1 MVRTRY
7 RSTWNS
13 QSTIPR
19 LGFLLFILA
28 LAIVGWP
35 KLRPMRDAVEP
46 SIPAIERSPQLKHTD
61 GVVSAV
67 VTADEVLDG
76 RDFEKDSDKKDG
88 DKKDGDSEKTGS
100 MREEDLA
107 IDGQTRDLLSVVTD
121 NSLRM
126 TKREMPAY
134 WELVRKTANS
144 SFNDLYEV
152 SNSRTKFSD
161 FYNEPAKHRG
171 ELVTLDIVV
180 RRVTKFDA
188 ESGNS
193 AGIKSVYEIW
203 GSTDQSQAWL
213 YVFITNTLP
222 EGFDEET
229 LLRKKTAF
237 AGYFLKLLA
246 YQPGSAPPNA
256 KPLLAPLLVGRF
268 KDIQQATPTTKSEP
282 PWWST
287 WEVTSIIVLLT
298 VFFTVRVL
306 MGAKQKRQ
314 RRRDHQKSLSS
325 VDPTWLESDPS
336 MQIRNKA
343 FDAHENANS

>member
-1 MVRTRY
+1 MVGTRY

-13 QSTIPR
+13 QSAIPR

-35 KLRPMRDAVEP
+35 KLRSMRDGVEP
-46 SIPAIERSPQLKHTD
+46 SIPAIERSPQLNHTE
-61 GVVSAV
+61 GVVSTV
-67 VTADEVLDG
+67 VTADEVL
-76 RDFEKDSDKKDG
+76 
-88 DKKDGDSEKTGS
+88 
-100 MREEDLA
+100 EDLA

-126 TKREMPAY
+126 AKREMPAY

-144 SFNDLYEV
+144 SFNELDEV
-152 SNSRTKFSD
+152 SNSRTKFND

-180 RRVTKFDA
+180 RRVTKYDA
-188 ESGNS
+188 EAENS

-213 YVFITNTLP
+213 YVFITNALP

-229 LLRKKTAF
+229 LLRKKTSF

-246 YQPGSAPPNA
+246 YQPGSASPNA

-268 KDIQQATPTTKSEP
+268 KDIQQATPTTKSDP

-298 VFFTVRVL
+298 VFFTARVL

-325 VDPTWLESDPS
+325 VDPTWLESD
-336 MQIRNKA
+336 QV
-343 FDAHENANS
+343 

>member
-1 MVRTRY
+1 MVGTRY

-13 QSTIPR
+13 QSAIPR

-35 KLRPMRDAVEP
+35 KLRSMRDGVEP
-46 SIPAIERSPQLKHTD
+46 SIPAIERSPQLNHTD
-61 GVVSAV
+61 GVVSTV
-67 VTADEVLDG
+67 VTADEVL
-76 RDFEKDSDKKDG
+76 
-88 DKKDGDSEKTGS
+88 
-100 MREEDLA
+100 EDLA

-126 TKREMPAY
+126 AKREMPAY

-144 SFNDLYEV
+144 SFNELYEV
-152 SNSRTKFSD
+152 SNSRTKFND
-161 FYNEPAKHRG
+161 FYSEPAKHRG

-213 YVFITNTLP
+213 YVFITNALP

-229 LLRKKTAF
+229 LLRKKTSF

-246 YQPGSAPPNA
+246 YQPGSASPNA

-268 KDIQQATPTTKSEP
+268 KDIQQATPITKSDP

-298 VFFTVRVL
+298 VFFTARVL

-314 RRRDHQKSLSS
+314 RMRDHQKSLSS
-325 VDPTWLESDPS
+325 VDPTWLESD
-336 MQIRNKA
+336 QV
-343 FDAHENANS
+343 

>member
-1 MVRTRY
+1 MVGTRY

-13 QSTIPR
+13 QSAIPR

-35 KLRPMRDAVEP
+35 KLRSMRDGVEP
-46 SIPAIERSPQLKHTD
+46 SIPAIERSPQLNHTD
-61 GVVSAV
+61 GVVSTV
-67 VTADEVLDG
+67 VTADEVL
-76 RDFEKDSDKKDG
+76 
-88 DKKDGDSEKTGS
+88 
-100 MREEDLA
+100 EDLA

-126 TKREMPAY
+126 AKREMPAY
-134 WELVRKTANS
+134 WELVRKSTNS
-144 SFNDLYEV
+144 SFNELYEV
-152 SNSRTKFSD
+152 SNSRTKFND
-161 FYNEPAKHRG
+161 FYSEPAKHRG

-213 YVFITNTLP
+213 YVFITNALP

-229 LLRKKTAF
+229 LLRKKTSF

-246 YQPGSAPPNA
+246 YQPGSASPNA

-268 KDIQQATPTTKSEP
+268 KDIPQATPIAKSDP

-298 VFFTVRVL
+298 VFFTARVL

-314 RRRDHQKSLSS
+314 RMRDHQKSLSS
-325 VDPTWLESDPS
+325 VDPTWLESD
-336 MQIRNKA
+336 QV
-343 FDAHENANS
+343 

>member
-1 MVRTRY
+1 MVGTRY

-13 QSTIPR
+13 QSAIPR

-35 KLRPMRDAVEP
+35 KLRSMRDGVEP
-46 SIPAIERSPQLKHTD
+46 SIPAIERSPQLNHTD
-61 GVVSAV
+61 GVVSTV
-67 VTADEVLDG
+67 VTADEVL
-76 RDFEKDSDKKDG
+76 
-88 DKKDGDSEKTGS
+88 
-100 MREEDLA
+100 EDLA

-126 TKREMPAY
+126 AKREMPAY

-144 SFNDLYEV
+144 SFNELYEV
-152 SNSRTKFSD
+152 SNSRTKFND
-161 FYNEPAKHRG
+161 FYSEPAKHRG

-213 YVFITNTLP
+213 YVFITNALP

-229 LLRKKTAF
+229 LLRKKTSF

-246 YQPGSAPPNA
+246 YQPGSASPNA

-268 KDIQQATPTTKSEP
+268 KDIPQATPIAKSDP

-298 VFFTVRVL
+298 VFFTARVL

-325 VDPTWLESDPS
+325 VDPTWLESD
-336 MQIRNKA
+336 QV
-343 FDAHENANS
+343 

>member
-1 MVRTRY
+1 MVGTRY

-13 QSTIPR
+13 QSAIPR

-35 KLRPMRDAVEP
+35 KLRSMRDGVEP
-46 SIPAIERSPQLKHTD
+46 SIPAIERSPQLNHTD
-61 GVVSAV
+61 GVESTV
-67 VTADEVLDG
+67 VTADEVL
-76 RDFEKDSDKKDG
+76 
-88 DKKDGDSEKTGS
+88 
-100 MREEDLA
+100 EDLA

-126 TKREMPAY
+126 AKREMPAY

-144 SFNDLYEV
+144 SFNELYEV
-152 SNSRTKFSD
+152 SNSRTKFND
-161 FYNEPAKHRG
+161 FYSEPAKHRG

-213 YVFITNTLP
+213 YVFITNALP

-229 LLRKKTAF
+229 LLRKKASF

-246 YQPGSAPPNA
+246 YQPGSASPNA

-268 KDIQQATPTTKSEP
+268 KDIPQATPITKSDP

-298 VFFTVRVL
+298 VFFTARVL
-306 MGAKQKRQ
+306 LGAKQKRQ

-325 VDPTWLESDPS
+325 VDPTWLESN
-336 MQIRNKA
+336 QV
-343 FDAHENANS
+343 

>member
-1 MVRTRY
+1 MVGTRY

-13 QSTIPR
+13 QSAIPR

-35 KLRPMRDAVEP
+35 KLRSMRDGVEP
-46 SIPAIERSPQLKHTD
+46 SIPAIERSPQLNHTE
-61 GVVSAV
+61 GVVSTV
-67 VTADEVLDG
+67 VTADQVL
-76 RDFEKDSDKKDG
+76 
-88 DKKDGDSEKTGS
+88 
-100 MREEDLA
+100 EDLA

-126 TKREMPAY
+126 AKREMPAY

-144 SFNDLYEV
+144 SFNELDEV
-152 SNSRTKFSD
+152 SNSRTKFND

-180 RRVTKFDA
+180 RRVTKYDA
-188 ESGNS
+188 EAGNS

-229 LLRKKTAF
+229 LLRKKTSF

-246 YQPGSAPPNA
+246 YQPGSASPNA

-268 KDIQQATPTTKSEP
+268 KDIQQATPTTKSDP

-298 VFFTVRVL
+298 VFFTARVL

-325 VDPTWLESDPS
+325 VDPTWLESD
-336 MQIRNKA
+336 QV
-343 FDAHENANS
+343 

>member
-1 MVRTRY
+1 MVGTRY

-13 QSTIPR
+13 QSAIPR

-35 KLRPMRDAVEP
+35 KLRSMRDGVEP
-46 SIPAIERSPQLKHTD
+46 SIPAIERSPQLNHTD
-61 GVVSAV
+61 GVESTV
-67 VTADEVLDG
+67 VTADEVL
-76 RDFEKDSDKKDG
+76 
-88 DKKDGDSEKTGS
+88 
-100 MREEDLA
+100 EDLA

-126 TKREMPAY
+126 AKREMPAY

-144 SFNDLYEV
+144 SFNELYEV
-152 SNSRTKFSD
+152 SNSRTKFND
-161 FYNEPAKHRG
+161 FYSEPAKHRG

-213 YVFITNTLP
+213 YVFITNALP

-229 LLRKKTAF
+229 LLRKKTSF

-246 YQPGSAPPNA
+246 YQPGSASPNA

-268 KDIQQATPTTKSEP
+268 KDIPQATPIAKSDP

-298 VFFTVRVL
+298 VFFTARVL

-314 RRRDHQKSLSS
+314 RMRDHQKSLSS
-325 VDPTWLESDPS
+325 VDPTWLESD
-336 MQIRNKA
+336 QV
-343 FDAHENANS
+343 

>member
-1 MVRTRY
+1 MVGTRY

-13 QSTIPR
+13 QSAIPR

-35 KLRPMRDAVEP
+35 KLRSMRDGVEP
-46 SIPAIERSPQLKHTD
+46 SIPAIERSPQLNHTD
-61 GVVSAV
+61 GVVSTV
-67 VTADEVLDG
+67 VTADEVL
-76 RDFEKDSDKKDG
+76 
-88 DKKDGDSEKTGS
+88 
-100 MREEDLA
+100 EDLA

-126 TKREMPAY
+126 AKREMPAY

-144 SFNDLYEV
+144 SFNELYEV
-152 SNSRTKFSD
+152 SNSRTKFND
-161 FYNEPAKHRG
+161 FYSEPAKHRG

-213 YVFITNTLP
+213 YVFITNALP

-229 LLRKKTAF
+229 LLRKKTSF

-246 YQPGSAPPNA
+246 YQPGSASPNA

-268 KDIQQATPTTKSEP
+268 KDIPQATPTTKSDP

-298 VFFTVRVL
+298 VFFTARVL

-314 RRRDHQKSLSS
+314 RMRDHQKSLSS
-325 VDPTWLESDPS
+325 VDPTWLESD
-336 MQIRNKA
+336 QV
-343 FDAHENANS
+343 

>member
-1 MVRTRY
+1 MVGTRY

-13 QSTIPR
+13 QSAIPR

-35 KLRPMRDAVEP
+35 KLRSMRDGVEP
-46 SIPAIERSPQLKHTD
+46 SIPAIERSPQLNHTD
-61 GVVSAV
+61 GVVSTV
-67 VTADEVLDG
+67 VTADEVL
-76 RDFEKDSDKKDG
+76 
-88 DKKDGDSEKTGS
+88 
-100 MREEDLA
+100 EDLA

-126 TKREMPAY
+126 AKREMPAY
-134 WELVRKTANS
+134 WELVRKTTNS
-144 SFNDLYEV
+144 SFNELYEV
-152 SNSRTKFSD
+152 SNSRTKFND
-161 FYNEPAKHRG
+161 FYSEPAKHRG

-213 YVFITNTLP
+213 YVFITNALP

-229 LLRKKTAF
+229 LLRKKTSF

-246 YQPGSAPPNA
+246 YQPGSASPNA

-268 KDIQQATPTTKSEP
+268 KDIPQATPITKSDP

-298 VFFTVRVL
+298 VFFTARVL

-314 RRRDHQKSLSS
+314 RMRDHQKSLSS
-325 VDPTWLESDPS
+325 VDPTWLESD
-336 MQIRNKA
+336 QV
-343 FDAHENANS
+343 